1 MHVTQIVLGLI
12 VGMIIA
18 GATGYVDGSSIDT
31 APVGTFIWT
40 TTFPIT
46 IYGPAVIPFLIVYLD
61 NILESLGDITASCDV
76 SGVEVDGPMF
86 SSRVQGGLLADGINS
101 LISACMTISPMVRSQ
116 QLIQRDQC
124 ANTMNIGHLCS
135 KQWYRCIDAL
145 CQSNCWLLLLLLH
158 FIVWNLWQSICD
170 LFGYSQPSKFD
181 FIILFTIA

>member
-40 TTFPIT
+40 TTFPIS

-101 LISACMTISPMVRSQ
+101 LISACMTISPMVSPQ
-116 QLIQRDQC
+116 Q
-124 ANTMNIGHLCS
+124 HLP
-135 KQWYRCIDAL
+135 KD
-145 CQSNCWLLLLLLH
+145 
-158 FIVWNLWQSICD
+158 
-170 LFGYSQPSKFD
+170 
-181 FIILFTIA
+181 

>member
-18 GATGYVDGSSIDT
+18 GATGYVDGSSISS

-40 TTFPIT
+40 TTFPIS

-101 LISACMTISPMVRSQ
+101 LISACMTISPMVS
-116 QLIQRDQC
+116 
-124 ANTMNIGHLCS
+124 S
-135 KQWYRCIDAL
+135 
-145 CQSNCWLLLLLLH
+145 
-158 FIVWNLWQSICD
+158 
-170 LFGYSQPSKFD
+170 
-181 FIILFTIA
+181 